1 MPAQISYVDV
11 GSGDWQW
18 AETYV
23 YAMATYTVAC
33 PADRRI
39 QVGMGIMAFGEPR
52 GEKIRFS
59 GEKEITVI
67 GAGALYFRVDDGLGP
82 CKVGFV
88 QGKPTLIGSHWDF

>member
-1 MPAQISYVDV
+1 MPDQISYLEVD
-11 GSGDWQW
+11 SGDWQW
-18 AETYV
+18 AETYI
-23 YAMATYTVAC
+23 YAMAIYTVAC
-33 PADRRI
+33 PAYRRI
-39 QVGMGIMAFGEPR
+39 QVGMGIMEFGEPR

-88 QGKPTLIGSHWDF
+88 QGKATLIGSHWDF